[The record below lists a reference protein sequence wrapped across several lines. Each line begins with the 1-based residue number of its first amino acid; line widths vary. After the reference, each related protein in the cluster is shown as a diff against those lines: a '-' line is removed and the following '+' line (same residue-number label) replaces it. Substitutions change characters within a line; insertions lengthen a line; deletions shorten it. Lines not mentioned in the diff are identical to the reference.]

1 MSTCMQAARSALPQ
15 IPVSC
20 DRKLFYHWMQVFVL
34 QRWFSCSS
42 AICYVCSVQY
52 TVVFSKKAVFHAKL
66 PTQVVFFYLPWEM
79 LQKSKN
85 SAYGS
90 VRGRNTLVLNLDAR
104 WRDLGELLCQSVP
117 TLFFTLLSHRAH
129 SWKINF
135 TLISMFNFCS
145 ASWDTLYRCL
155 KFVHF
160 PHSFLLQLK
169 IYFSRHGQL
178 LPKQAM
184 IRGAPVPPGIF

>member
-1 MSTCMQAARSALPQ
+1 MQNYQHRSFLFLFFCLPYE
-15 IPVSC
+15 V
-20 DRKLFYHWMQVFVL
+20 
-34 QRWFSCSS
+34 
-42 AICYVCSVQY
+42 
-52 TVVFSKKAVFHAKL
+52 
-66 PTQVVFFYLPWEM
+66 
-79 LQKSKN
+79 LQKSKK
-85 SAYGS
+85 SAWGS
-90 VRGRNTLVLNLDAR
+90 VCDRNTLVLNLDAH
-104 WRDLGELLCQSVP
+104 WRDLGGLLCQSVP

-178 LPKQAM
+178 LPKVSN
-184 IRGAPVPPGIF
+184 RGAPGPPSGHFFRKKGGDS